1 MAVKQIFTRVLLR
14 LIGAFAEKPKADT
27 SVRISWEEA
36 VALLYDKQLDFVAT
50 VIKVIYS
57 KDKSMRYVVLKDD
70 RGLFSYELQAIYP
83 YEEENKE
90 KFVNLQDNEVSAQ
103 WKAFE
108 GRRGKSLFETEK
120 ELLTQIENEPEFNKY
135 FV

>member
-14 LIGAFAEKPKADT
+14 FIGAFAEKPKVDT
-27 SVRISWEEA
+27 SVRVSWEDA

-83 YEEENKE
+83 YEEENKD
-90 KFVNLQDNEVSAQ
+90 KFVNLRDNEVSAQ

-108 GRRGKSLFETEK
+108 GRRGKSLFETEE